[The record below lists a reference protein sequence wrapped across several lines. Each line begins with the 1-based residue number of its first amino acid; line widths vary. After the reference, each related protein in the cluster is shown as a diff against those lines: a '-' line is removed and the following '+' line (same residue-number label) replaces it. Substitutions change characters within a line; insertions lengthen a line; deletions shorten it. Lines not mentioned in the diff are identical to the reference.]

1 MKQVME
7 KFAADK
13 DLIPNL
19 LASLDVDR
27 ILSMVEAVPPQLLLQ
42 VVNSV
47 DMDMVMGL
55 VQRFMPM
62 VSGSGWGG
70 GGRGACVWVGGVHVC
85 GCVVRVCVWCMC
97 VY

>member
-1 MKQVME
+1 ME
-7 KFAADK
+7 QFAADK

-27 ILSMVEAVPPQLLLQ
+27 ILSMVEAVPPQLLMQ

-62 VSGSGWGG
+62 VSALLGT
-70 GGRGACVWVGGVHVC
+70 VG
-85 GCVVRVCVWCMC
+85 
-97 VY
+97 